1 MDFLFIFK
9 DEKIAILR
17 CENNEFIP
25 IRYEGEEFFDFKDN
39 FWEWFKEKIE
49 YQNEPLSFVVLNKKE
64 FYISEDIKIKETNE
78 KFCFSKISYRIENDT
93 ILTFPKVELDLEK
106 IEKRIKS
113 LKKDIPL
120 SKKTIAEI
128 YKEKTKR
135 YENG

>member
-49 YQNEPLSFVVLNKKE
+49 YQNEPLSFVVLNKSN
-64 FYISEDIKIKETNE
+64 FSIPNDIKLKSKNNFCIE
-78 KFCFSKISYRIENDT
+78 KINFEYENV
-93 ILTFPKVELDLEK
+93 LSFPKVNIQQKKVKK
-106 IEKRIKS
+106 IKP
-113 LKKDIPL
+113 LKQEIII
-120 SKKTIAEI
+120 KKTIADI
-128 YKEKTKR
+128 YKEETKR